1 MLLSFRRTQVEAS
14 ARAEEDGSPL
24 FVVDETNLLTPST
37 EKYLDRLLKKLEDD
51 TGLKLRATLSVYC
64 FAPHLFVHLHT
75 VQFESLLDPIRGVIC
90 PPRDLQTDRDA
101 FSAGCPG

>member
-1 MLLSFRRTQVEAS
+1 MAAFYHRETSEHFSSQVEA
-14 ARAEEDGSPL
+14 ATAEEDGSPL

-64 FAPHLFVHLHT
+64 F
-75 VQFESLLDPIRGVIC
+75 VQYLNCAKCCSRACWILSEE
-90 PPRDLQTDRDA
+90 
-101 FSAGCPG
+101 